1 MSKKWYNYFV
11 STGTGDSTSGE
22 TGQGAQE
29 QSPNAARTVAEIAA
43 SIAPQA
49 TFTSPVTNP
58 GSFEEIYRAAEVN
71 TPAHGYTIMKVA
83 DMLQSEHIRG
93 LPAEVKRN
101 SILLAL
107 DAAGVKID
115 EVIEDAVK
123 RDRALDTYERVLQKS
138 AEDVE
143 ARKTEENRKLEAE
156 MERLAA
162 EYRAR
167 IQANSDEVSKEK
179 DRFYG
184 WRLQKQ
190 QEEKKIADAVSY
202 FASENPITVSGAAAP
217 PPPSPKT
224 PGN

>member
-11 STGTGDSTSGE
+11 SVDSGDSSSAE
-22 TGQGAQE
+22 AGQDAQG
-29 QSPNAARTVAEIAA
+29 QAPNAARTVAEIAA
-43 SIAPQA
+43 SVAPEA
-49 TFTSPVTNP
+49 TFSSPVANP
-58 GSFEEIYRAAEVN
+58 GSFEEIYRAAEVSS
-71 TPAHGYTIMKVA
+71 PAHGYTIMKVA

-115 EVIEDAVK
+115 EVIADAVK

-138 AEDVE
+138 VEEVE
-143 ARKTEENRKLEAE
+143 ARKTDENQKLEAE
-156 MERLAA
+156 MERLVA

-167 IQANSDEVSKEK
+167 IQANSDEVAKEK

-202 FASENPITVSGAAAP
+202 FASENPISVSGAAAP

-224 PGN
+224 TGK